1 MTARRGAG
9 PKGTTMAFKFRRE
22 GDAERLDR
30 IEATLQRMIV
40 DDLLAFELAM
50 SALLGERSPHEVGAE
65 LRATDHGVNR
75 AEREIRRELVVHA
88 SVLGAIDTPAILVY
102 MSIVKDIERI
112 GDYAKNL
119 FDLASDGVDLS
130 TGMHTGEITS
140 LAKDVPTFLTAAAAA
155 FRDRDDEQAKA
166 LLRDGDVLL
175 DRFDARVSELVTDEH
190 PDHQAVA
197 VALAHRYLKRIVAHA
212 MNVLSAVVMPVDRL
226 DYFDE
231 DPEDRS

>member
-1 MTARRGAG
+1 
-9 PKGTTMAFKFRRE
+9 MAFRFRRE

-30 IEATLQRMIV
+30 IEATLQQMIT
-40 DDLLAFELAM
+40 DDVHAFELAM
-50 SALLGERSPHEVGAE
+50 SALLGERSPHEIGAE
-65 LRATDHGVNR
+65 LRATDHGVNA

-88 SVLGAIDTPAILVY
+88 SVQGAIDTPAILIY

-119 FDLASDGVDLS
+119 FDLAVDGADLS
-130 TGMHTGEITS
+130 TGLHTGEITS
-140 LAKDVPTFLTAAAAA
+140 LATEIPAFLTEAAEVFAA
-155 FRDRDDEQAKA
+155 RDEERAKR
-166 LLRDGDVLL
+166 LLHRGDGLL
-175 DRFDARVSELVTDEH
+175 DRFDERVSSLVREEH

-197 VALAHRYLKRIVAHA
+197 VALAHRYLKRIVAHG

>member
-1 MTARRGAG
+1 MV
-9 PKGTTMAFKFRRE
+9 FSFRRE

-30 IEATLQRMIV
+30 IEKTLQQMIT
-40 DDLLAFELAM
+40 DDLHAFDLAM
-50 SALLGERSPHEVGAE
+50 SALLGERSPHEIGAE
-65 LRATDHGVNR
+65 LRATDHGVNA
-75 AEREIRRELVVHA
+75 AERDIRRELVVHA
-88 SVLGAIDTPAILVY
+88 SVLGAIDTPAILIY

-119 FDLASDGVDLS
+119 FDLAVDGVDLS

-140 LAKDVPTFLTAAAAA
+140 LATEIPDFLRDAADI
-155 FRDRDDEQAKA
+155 FEKRDEERAKA
-166 LLRDGDVLL
+166 YLRSGDALL
-175 DRFDARVSELVTDEH
+175 DRFDARVSELVKEEH

-197 VALAHRYLKRIVAHA
+197 VALTHRYLKRIVAHG

>member
-1 MTARRGAG
+1 MV
-9 PKGTTMAFKFRRE
+9 FSFRRD

-30 IEATLQRMIV
+30 IEITLQRMIV
-40 DDLLAFELAM
+40 DDLHSFELAM
-50 SALLGERSPHEVGAE
+50 SALLGQRSPHEIGAE
-65 LRATDHGVNR
+65 LRATDHGVNK
-75 AEREIRRELVVHA
+75 AERDIRRELVVHA
-88 SVLGAIDTPAILVY
+88 SVHGAIDTPAILVY

-130 TGMHTGEITS
+130 IGLYTGEITQ
-140 LAKDVPTFLTAAAAA
+140 LASEVPAFLTEAAEA
-155 FRDRDDEQAKA
+155 FRDRDNERSKA
-166 LLRDGDVLL
+166 LLHRGDALL
-175 DRFDARVSELVTDEH
+175 DRFDARVSALVKEEH

-197 VALAHRYLKRIVAHA
+197 VALTHRYLKRIIAHA
-212 MNVLSAVVMPVDRL
+212 MNVLSAVVMPVDRI

>member
-1 MTARRGAG
+1 
-9 PKGTTMAFKFRRE
+9 MAFRFRRE

-30 IEATLQRMIV
+30 IEDTLQQMIA
-40 DDLLAFELAM
+40 DDLHSFELAM

-65 LRATDHGVNR
+65 LRATDHGVNS
-75 AEREIRRELVVHA
+75 AERDIRRELVVHA
-88 SVLGAIDTPAILVY
+88 SVQGAIDTPAILIY

-119 FDLASDGVDLS
+119 FDLAVDGTDLS

-140 LAKDVPTFLTAAAAA
+140 LANDIPAFITEAAEA
-155 FRDRDDEQAKA
+155 FRDRDEERSKA
-166 LLRDGDVLL
+166 LMHRGDALL
-175 DRFDARVSELVTDEH
+175 DVFDDRVSALVREEH
-190 PDHQAVA
+190 PDRQAVA
-197 VALAHRYLKRIVAHA
+197 VALTHRYLKRIVAHT

>member
-1 MTARRGAG
+1 
-9 PKGTTMAFKFRRE
+9 MAFRFRRE

-30 IEATLQRMIV
+30 IEVTLQRMIA
-40 DDLLAFELAM
+40 DDLHSFELAM

-65 LRATDHGVNR
+65 LRATDHGVNS
-75 AEREIRRELVVHA
+75 AERDIRRELVVHA
-88 SVLGAIDTPAILVY
+88 SVQGAIDTPAILIY

-119 FDLASDGVDLS
+119 YDLAVDGADLS
-130 TGMHTGEITS
+130 TGLHTGEITS
-140 LAKDVPTFLTAAAAA
+140 LANDIPVFITEAADA
-155 FRDRDDEQAKA
+155 FRDRDEARSKA
-166 LLRDGDVLL
+166 LMHRGDELL
-175 DRFDARVSELVTDEH
+175 DVFDSRVSALVREEH
-190 PDHQAVA
+190 PDHQSVA
-197 VALAHRYLKRIVAHA
+197 VALTHRYLKRIVAHT

>member
-1 MTARRGAG
+1 MPFG
-9 PKGTTMAFKFRRE
+9 FRRD

-30 IEATLQRMIV
+30 IEATLQRMIA
-40 DDLLAFELAM
+40 DDLHALDLAT
-50 SALLGERSPHEVGAE
+50 SALLGQKAPQQVGAE
-65 LRATDHGVNR
+65 LRDTDHRVNT

-88 SVLGAIDTPAILVY
+88 SVQGAIDTPAILVY

-119 FDLASDGVDLS
+119 FDLAADGIDLS
-130 TGMHTGEITS
+130 SWMYTGEV
-140 LAKDVPTFLTAAAAA
+140 AQAVGDVPALLAEAGVAFAA
-155 FRDRDDEQAKA
+155 RDRDASLALMRRGDE
-166 LLRDGDVLL
+166 LL
-175 DRFDARVSELVTDEH
+175 DRFDVRVSQLVREEH

-197 VALAHRYLKRIVAHA
+197 VALTHRYLKRVVAHT

-231 DPEDRS
+231 DPEDRN